1 MTTLAEMKAAEA
13 EKAAQARVHFEA
25 EAVEGDVR
33 TVKLS
38 ALSESPF
45 NPRKKTG
52 DVGALAASMKHVGLM
67 QPITVRPKDRGWE
80 IIAGHRRAAAAVH
93 LGWDSIPALV
103 VKATDVQVIELAL
116 VENLQRES
124 LSPLEEA
131 EGFAQLREV
140 AGYTPEQLAA
150 KTGRTKGW
158 VYQRLKLLDL
168 CTEAKRALHAGKLQ
182 LSVAIPLARLPN
194 AKLQLKALERVAGDE
209 PISTRDAIEYLQR
222 EFCVSLKTAVFDRQ
236 DDMLVPEAGACT
248 VCPKRSGSKVPGLFD
263 DLEAVDICTD
273 VVCFNEKARAAWEA
287 KAEKAAK
294 QGAQVLGISEGKK
307 LFRDGTL
314 VYGAGY
320 VELDQPVHEDPKKRT
335 WAQLLEKAE
344 PQPQVVVAPD
354 ASLQPHRLYR
364 QAEAMTAAAAAGVT
378 WAAAKVK
385 QAAATPGVVASG
397 DGRTSAFVPDETP
410 GEEQL
415 RLVREQVSR
424 EVLVGSAVKMLS
436 LSTPPPALFVL
447 LAKAVEATR
456 PRSPAVEEYLSR
468 QRVQDFSA
476 WAPKADAR
484 ELLGFVF
491 VSLTDEWCGGTWQG
505 FDDGLEAMAKAFG
518 FDLGAMVKD
527 ALDQQ
532 QK

>member
-1 MTTLAEMKAAEA
+1 MSTIAEMKQAEA
-13 EKAAQARVHFEA
+13 AKSATAREHFESA
-25 EAVEGDVR
+25 AYPETQPAA
-33 TVKLS
+33 VKLS
-38 ALSESPF
+38 SLTESPF
-45 NPRKKTG
+45 NPRKKVG
-52 DVGALAASMKHVGLM
+52 DVGALAASMKHVGLL
-67 QPITVRPKDRGWE
+67 QPITVRAAPPGVKGFE
-80 IIAGHRRAAAAVH
+80 IIAGHRRVKAAES
-93 LGWDSIPALV
+93 LGWTAIAATIV
-103 VKATDVQVIELAL
+103 QATDVQVLELAL

-131 EGFAQLREV
+131 EGFAALREA
-140 AGYTPEQLAA
+140 AGYTPEQLAQ

-168 CTEAKRALHAGKLQ
+168 CTEAKRALHSGKLQ

-222 EFCVSLKTAVFDRQ
+222 EFCVSLKGAPFDRK

-248 VCPKRSGSKVPGLFD
+248 VCPKRSGSKVPGLFE

-273 VVCFNEKARAAWEA
+273 VVCFQEKSKASWEA

-294 QGAQVLGISEGKK
+294 QGAHVLGLAEGKK
-307 LFRDGTL
+307 LFRDGVL

-320 VELDQPVHEDPKKRT
+320 VELDQPVHEDAKKRT
-335 WAQLLEKAE
+335 WAELLEKAE
-344 PQPQVVVAPD
+344 TTPQVVVAPD
-354 ASLQPHRLYR
+354 ADLQPHRLYR
-364 QAEAMTAAAAAGVT
+364 QAEAMAAAAAAGVT
-378 WAAAKVK
+378 WAKEKVK
-385 QAAATPGVVASG
+385 QAAAPVPSATPKPA
-397 DGRTSAFVPDETP
+397 ETP
-410 GEEQL
+410 NEEAL

-476 WAPKADAR
+476 WVPKADAR

-491 VSLTDEWCGGTWQG
+491 VALTDEWCGGTWQG
-505 FDDGLEAMAKAFG
+505 FDDGLESMAKAFG
-518 FDLGAMVKD
+518 FDLSAMVKD
-527 ALDQQ
+527 ALDAQT
-532 QK
+532 K